1 MHKKVK
7 VEVNAVLGTFIE
19 VDVLCDDEGYIE
31 SENLYLA
38 VKQAIKD
45 KYKIDDIET
54 VLNSININNWKYK

>member
-1 MHKKVK
+1 MHKKIK

-19 VDVLCDDEGYIE
+19 VNVLCDDEGYIE
-31 SENLYLA
+31 SENLYLT

>member
-19 VDVLCDDEGYIE
+19 VNVLCDDEGYIE
-31 SENLYLA
+31 SENLYLT

-45 KYKIDDIET
+45 KYKIDDTET

>member
-7 VEVNAVLGTFIE
+7 VEVNAVLGTFVE

-31 SENLYLA
+31 SENLYLT

-54 VLNSININNWKYK
+54 VLNSININNWRYK

>member
-19 VDVLCDDEGYIE
+19 VDVLCDDEGYVE

-38 VKQAIKD
+38 VKKAIKD
-45 KYKIDDIET
+45 KYKIDNIET

>member
-7 VEVNAVLGTFIE
+7 VEVNAVLGTFVE
-19 VDVLCDDEGYIE
+19 VDVLCDDEGYVE

-45 KYKIDDIET
+45 KYHIDDVET
-54 VLNSININNWKYK
+54 VLNSISINNWRYK

>member
-38 VKQAIKD
+38 VKKAIKD
-45 KYKIDDIET
+45 KYKIDNIET
-54 VLNSININNWKYK
+54 VLNSVNINNWKYK

>member
-7 VEVNAVLGTFIE
+7 VEVNAILGTFIE
-19 VDVLCDDEGYIE
+19 VDVLCDDESYIE
-31 SENLYLA
+31 SENLYLT

>member
-19 VDVLCDDEGYIE
+19 VNVLCDDEGYIE
-31 SENLYLA
+31 SENLYLT

-54 VLNSININNWKYK
+54 VLNSININSWKYK

>member
-19 VDVLCDDEGYIE
+19 VNVLCDDEGYIE
-31 SENLYLA
+31 SENLYLT

-45 KYKIDDIET
+45 KYKIDDIDT
-54 VLNSININNWKYK
+54 VLNNININSWRYK

>member
-19 VDVLCDDEGYIE
+19 VNVLCDDEGYIE
-31 SENLYLA
+31 SENLYLT

-54 VLNSININNWKYK
+54 VLNSININNWRYK

>member
-38 VKQAIKD
+38 VKKAIKD
-45 KYKIDDIET
+45 KYKIDNIET

>member
-19 VDVLCDDEGYIE
+19 VDVLCDEEGYIE

-54 VLNSININNWKYK
+54 VLNSININNWRYK

>member
-1 MHKKVK
+1 MHKKIK

>member
-7 VEVNAVLGTFIE
+7 VEVNAVLGTFVE

-54 VLNSININNWKYK
+54 VLNSININNWRYK

>member
-19 VDVLCDDEGYIE
+19 VDVLCDDEGCIE
-31 SENLYLA
+31 LKNLYLA

-54 VLNSININNWKYK
+54 VLNSIGINNWKYK

>member
-7 VEVNAVLGTFIE
+7 VEVSAVLGTFVE

-31 SENLYLA
+31 SENLYLT

>member
-19 VDVLCDDEGYIE
+19 VNVLCDDEGYIE
-31 SENLYLA
+31 SENLYLT

>member
-1 MHKKVK
+1 MYKKVK

-19 VDVLCDDEGYIE
+19 VDVLCDDEGYVE

>member
-19 VDVLCDDEGYIE
+19 VSVLCDDEGYIE
-31 SENLYLA
+31 SENLYLT

-54 VLNSININNWKYK
+54 VLNSININNWRYK

>member
-19 VDVLCDDEGYIE
+19 VNVLCDDEGYIE

-38 VKQAIKD
+38 VKQTIKD

>member
-7 VEVNAVLGTFIE
+7 VEVNAILGTFIE
-19 VDVLCDDEGYIE
+19 VEVLCDDEGYVE

>member
-19 VDVLCDDEGYIE
+19 VDVLCDEEGYVE

-45 KYKIDDIET
+45 KYKIDNIET
-54 VLNSININNWKYK
+54 VLNSVNINNWKYK

>member
-19 VDVLCDDEGYIE
+19 VDVLCDDEGYVE

-54 VLNSININNWKYK
+54 VLNSININNWRYK

>member
-1 MHKKVK
+1 MHKKIK

-19 VDVLCDDEGYIE
+19 VNVLCDDEGYID

>member
-1 MHKKVK
+1 MHKKIK

-19 VDVLCDDEGYIE
+19 VDVICDDEGYVE

-54 VLNSININNWKYK
+54 VLNSVNINNWKYK

>member
-1 MHKKVK
+1 MHKKIK

-54 VLNSININNWKYK
+54 VLNSININNWRYK

>member
-1 MHKKVK
+1 MHKKIK
-7 VEVNAVLGTFIE
+7 VEVNAVLGTFVE

>member
-7 VEVNAVLGTFIE
+7 VEVNALLGTFIE
-19 VDVLCDDEGYIE
+19 VDVLCDDEGYID
-31 SENLYLA
+31 SENLYES

-45 KYKIDDIET
+45 KYQIDNMET

>member
-19 VDVLCDDEGYIE
+19 VDVLCDNEGYIE

>member
-7 VEVNAVLGTFIE
+7 VEVNAVLGTFVE

-31 SENLYLA
+31 SENLYLT

>member
-19 VDVLCDDEGYIE
+19 VDVLCDDEGYVE

-45 KYKIDDIET
+45 KYKIDNIET

>member
-45 KYKIDDIET
+45 KYKIDNIET

>member
-1 MHKKVK
+1 MHKKIK

-31 SENLYLA
+31 SEDLYLA

-54 VLNSININNWKYK
+54 VLNSININSWRYK

>member
-7 VEVNAVLGTFIE
+7 VEVNAVLGTFVE

-38 VKQAIKD
+38 VKQAIKN

-54 VLNSININNWKYK
+54 VLNSININNWRYK

>member
-19 VDVLCDDEGYIE
+19 VDVLCDDEGYVE

>member
-1 MHKKVK
+1 MHKKIK

-19 VDVLCDDEGYIE
+19 VDVLCDNEGYVE

-54 VLNSININNWKYK
+54 VLNSININNWRYK

>member
-7 VEVNAVLGTFIE
+7 VEVNAILGTFVE
-19 VDVLCDDEGYIE
+19 VDVLCDNEGYVE

-54 VLNSININNWKYK
+54 VLNSININNWRYK

>member
-54 VLNSININNWKYK
+54 VLNSININNWRYK

>member
-19 VDVLCDDEGYIE
+19 VNVLCDDKGYID